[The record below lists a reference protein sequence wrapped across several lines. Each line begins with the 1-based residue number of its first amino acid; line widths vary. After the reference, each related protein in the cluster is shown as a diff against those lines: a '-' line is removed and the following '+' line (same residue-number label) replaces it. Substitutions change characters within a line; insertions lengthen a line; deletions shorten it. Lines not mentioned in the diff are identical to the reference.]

1 MTPFGED
8 VWAAAAAIV
17 ELSVDSAVVNI
28 GLKFAAR
35 RRRPDRDSAGVPGRP
50 EGADTSVGVLSIR
63 AHPHPASPSRGAPS
77 AAFSASKRV
86 DSFGQVYRVR
96 PAPVGRMAE
105 PGQD

>member
-1 MTPFGED
+1 
-8 VWAAAAAIV
+8 
-17 ELSVDSAVVNI
+17 
-28 GLKFAAR
+28 
-35 RRRPDRDSAGVPGRP
+35 VPGRP